1 MQLKTYYQSIQQW
14 LSHAGHHEYNTG
26 DLLDPMQFIPKT
38 SKNEARKQS
47 NADLGNMDNI
57 ERWFAKAMVN
67 GNRNNT
73 IIKFAFMLLDSGMEP
88 DEVEVRVLAFND
100 KLKDKLSVD
109 ELQNTVIKSLW
120 GRANAAN

>member
-1 MQLKTYYQSIQQW
+1 
-14 LSHAGHHEYNTG
+14 
-26 DLLDPMQFIPKT
+26 
-38 SKNEARKQS
+38 
-47 NADLGNMDNI
+47 MDNI

-73 IIKFAFMLLDSGMEP
+73 IIKFAFMLLDSGMGP

-120 GRANAAN
+120 GRANGTN

>member
-1 MQLKTYYQSIQQW
+1 MKNLVMIIAVLTLTSCSKTMDP
-14 LSHAGHHEYNTG
+14 G